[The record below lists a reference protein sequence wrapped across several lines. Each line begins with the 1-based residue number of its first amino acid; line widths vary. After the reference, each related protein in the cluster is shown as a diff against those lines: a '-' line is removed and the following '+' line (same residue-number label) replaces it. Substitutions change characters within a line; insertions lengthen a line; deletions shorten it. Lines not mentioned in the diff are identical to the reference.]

1 MLTAVR
7 VFQICSAPYIFS
19 CAAVGRAGVQSVTTL
34 QVKVRGMRVELGEIE
49 NVLGG
54 CEGVSGAA
62 VRVTQHPST
71 KQTCI
76 VGYLSPAAQDQ
87 AAVLSTCNK
96 RLPEHMVPIAIVN
109 LDALPTLPNGKVD
122 HKALPDP
129 DWESLAEG
137 EEYIAPRN
145 AAERQVAAAWQEVL
159 GLERIGVHTNFFS
172 AGGTSLLA
180 GMIAYQIGSS
190 LKAEASVAL
199 LFQHPTIAELAEAL
213 ESKEANSSSQIPRAS
228 LTSEDKVRYAYPVSG
243 LSSTFIFC
251 CSSRST

>member
-1 MLTAVR
+1 
-7 VFQICSAPYIFS
+7 
-19 CAAVGRAGVQSVTTL
+19 
-34 QVKVRGMRVELGEIE
+34 MRVELGEIE

-87 AAVLSTCNK
+87 AAVVSACKK
-96 RLPEHMVPIAIVN
+96 RLPEHMVPIAIVD

-137 EEYIAPRN
+137 EEYVPPRT
-145 AAERQVAAAWQEVL
+145 AAEKKVAAVWKEVL

-180 GMIAYQIGSS
+180 GMISFRASS
-190 LKAEASVAL
+190 SFDVDASVAM
-199 LFQHPTIAELAEAL
+199 LFQHPTIAELAQAL
-213 ESKEANSSSQIPRAS
+213 EGDTAETNQIPSGS
-228 LTSEDKVRYAYPVSG
+228 LSPAEKVSNLWMEYSPVN
-243 LSSTFIFC
+243 
-251 CSSRST
+251 